1 MNVPPIYLD
10 NNVIRFNHFLE
21 IMEDRVRRH
30 DLDQEIKD
38 AFSVFDKDGNGYVSL
53 QDLKQMMTQLGE
65 RLTDDELEEMM
76 SEADLNGDGL
86 IDFKGE

>member
-1 MNVPPIYLD
+1 MFHIYLD

-53 QDLKQMMTQLGE
+53 LDLKQMMTQLGE

-86 IDFKGE
+86 IDFTGE